1 MKNKNKGFTL
11 IELLVVVAIIGILAA
26 VGTVAY
32 TGYTASAKKSAAKSN
47 HANVVKYVA
56 AEMAKCNIETTA
68 FNGWL
73 CTNKS
78 SVTAGSSTATG
89 NPAEAAALALN
100 DFKDPYGIE
109 AAAVT
114 GEPVSGGK
122 DAVLTDSGKQGVTV
136 ISTNGTSM
144 QVSTCVVEAC
154 TVAAG
159 NLMSNAVA
167 ID

>member
-1 MKNKNKGFTL
+1 MKKNNKGFTL

-32 TGYTASAKKSAAKSN
+32 TGYTASAKKSASKSN

-56 AEMAKCNIETTA
+56 AEMAKCNIESTA
-68 FNGWL
+68 FNDWL
-73 CTNKS
+73 CTNKAS
-78 SVTAGSSTATG
+78 KTAGDSAATG
-89 NPAEAAALALN
+89 NPAEAAAKALS
-100 DFKDPYGIE
+100 DFKDPYGVA

-114 GEPVSGGK
+114 ATVV
-122 DAVLTDSGKQGVTV
+122 ATLTDSTAQGVTV
-136 ISTNGTSM
+136 ITSDASEM
-144 QVSTCVVEAC
+144 QVSTCVATDC

-159 NLMSNAVA
+159 NLMSNKVA

>member
-56 AEMAKCNIETTA
+56 AEMAKCNIESTA
-68 FNGWL
+68 FDDWA
-73 CTNKS
+73 CTAKKA
-78 SVTAGSSTATG
+78 VDATG
-89 NPAEAAALALN
+89 PATAAAAALS
-100 DFKDPYGIE
+100 DFKDPYG
-109 AAAVT
+109 
-114 GEPVSGGK
+114 
-122 DAVLTDSGKQGVTV
+122 VTV
-136 ISTNGTSM
+136 PSITSNDSTLTASVLQGNTVVSSDGSNM
-144 QVSTCVVEAC
+144 QVSTCVASECDEKKSDTDDTLVNMM
-154 TVAAG
+154 T
-159 NLMSNAVA
+159 NAVA

>member
-32 TGYTASAKKSAAKSN
+32 TGYTASAKKSASKSN

-56 AEMAKCNIETTA
+56 AEMAKCNIESTA
-68 FNGWL
+68 FNDWL

-78 SVTAGSSTATG
+78 STTAGDSAATG
-89 NPAEAAALALN
+89 NPAEAAAKALS
-100 DFKDPYGIE
+100 DFKDPYGV
-109 AAAVT
+109 ATAAVT
-114 GEPVSGGK
+114 GEAGTAYV
-122 DAVLTDSGKQGVTV
+122 DSTAQGVTV
-136 ISTNGTSM
+136 ISTIGTGM
-144 QVSTCVVEAC
+144 QVSTCVANPEGAAAC
-154 TVAAG
+154 PADS
-159 NLMSNAVA
+159 LMTNAVA